1 MDKPI
6 SEPIKSGSL
15 FIVKIESLLKSIF
28 NFWFIDGLKVILNL
42 QINKMY
48 RETKNIKSK
57 SISCLAK
64 MKHK

>member
-15 FIVKIESLLKSIF
+15 FIVKTESLLKSLF
-28 NFWFIDGLKVILNL
+28 NFWFLDGVKVILNL

-64 MKHK
+64 CEA

>member
-15 FIVKIESLLKSIF
+15 FIVKTESLLKSLF
-28 NFWFIDGLKVILNL
+28 NFWFLDGVKVILNL
-42 QINKMY
+42 QISKMY

-64 MKHK
+64 CEA

>member
-15 FIVKIESLLKSIF
+15 FIVKTESLLRSLF
-28 NFWFIDGLKVILNL
+28 NFWFLDGVKVILNL

-57 SISCLAK
+57 SKQSV
-64 MKHK
+64 

>member
-15 FIVKIESLLKSIF
+15 FIVKTESLLKSLF
-28 NFWFIDGLKVILNL
+28 NFWFLDGVKVILNL
-42 QINKMY
+42 QISKMY
-48 RETKNIKSK
+48 RETKNMKSK

-64 MKHK
+64 CEA

>member
-15 FIVKIESLLKSIF
+15 FIVKTESLLRSLFK
-28 NFWFIDGLKVILNL
+28 FWFLYGVKVILNL

-64 MKHK
+64 CEA

>member
-15 FIVKIESLLKSIF
+15 FIVKTESLLKSLF
-28 NFWFIDGLKVILNL
+28 NLWFIDGVKVILNL
-42 QINKMY
+42 QINRMY

-64 MKHK
+64 CEA